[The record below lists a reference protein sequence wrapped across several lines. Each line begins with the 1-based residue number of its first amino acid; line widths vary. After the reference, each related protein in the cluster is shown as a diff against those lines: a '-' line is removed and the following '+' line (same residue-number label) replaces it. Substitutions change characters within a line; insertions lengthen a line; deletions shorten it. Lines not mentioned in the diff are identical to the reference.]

1 MGHGDGDASHH
12 DISREEL
19 LKPFKPSVAE
29 KYILPFFGS
38 IVDAPVTFF
47 REQIVE
53 KVRKPYPFYHKRYKR
68 VPTIDKCRLDDPV
81 CIYEANMQY
90 HRDRMVDTNILRILR
105 NRRRECSTWHR
116 HQKEDVERFCKDII
130 AEHEEAVVN
139 FFIKYGELSWNT
151 DVRHA
156 FWKQKHRMLWERRYG
171 PVGNGDSPAFAVDRA
186 MAAAEE
192 TLKKED
198 NMFTKLRASVGQIGF
213 PKEMRP

>member
-1 MGHGDGDASHH
+1 MALKRLLAYFMDPSSFRPVLDNRSFVLLFWDRFTLSCGPLTFSMA
-12 DISREEL
+12 EL
-19 LKPFKPSVAE
+19 
-29 KYILPFFGS
+29 
-38 IVDAPVTFF
+38 
-47 REQIVE
+47 
-53 KVRKPYPFYHKRYKR
+53 R
-68 VPTIDKCRLDDPV
+68 V
-81 CIYEANMQY
+81 
-90 HRDRMVDTNILRILR
+90 MVDTNILRILR

-186 MAAAEE
+186 MTVAEE